1 MSIKV
6 VCINDTITKF
16 YSNGEAYQYKDPF
29 LVLDKVYETVFYG
42 PSNGNV
48 VIKFSDGNGNWLS
61 YTNFN
66 FISLEEYREN
76 KLNELLCGCKESK
89 TLGI

>member
-6 VCINDTITKF
+6 VCIKDTVTKF
-16 YSNGEAYQYKDPF
+16 YSNGDSYQYKDPF
-29 LVLDKVYETVFYG
+29 LVLDMVYETDFYG

-48 VIKFSDGNGNWLS
+48 VIMFSDGNGNWLS

-76 KLNELLCGCKESK
+76 KLKELGL
-89 TLGI
+89 